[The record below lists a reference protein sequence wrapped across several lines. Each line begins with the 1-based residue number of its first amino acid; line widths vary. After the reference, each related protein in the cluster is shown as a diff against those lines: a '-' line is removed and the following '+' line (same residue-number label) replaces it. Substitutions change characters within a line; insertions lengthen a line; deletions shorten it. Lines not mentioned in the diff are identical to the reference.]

1 MNATQMD
8 RKRVKLKKIILG
20 VRGYNM
26 NRISWDQYFMAQSH
40 LLALRSTCTRLTV
53 GATIVR
59 DNRIIAGG
67 YNGSIAGG
75 THCIDDGCY
84 VIDNH
89 CVRTIH
95 AEMNALLQCAKFG
108 VPTDQAEIYVTHFP
122 CLQCCKSLI
131 QAGIK
136 AVYYA
141 EDYKNHPY
149 ALELFKQAGVKTE
162 KVEAKG
168 AIYVNGKQKKDF
180 VFSLLAQLEQN
191 GLGKEDLLALEK
203 QANQIFEN

>member
-1 MNATQMD
+1 
-8 RKRVKLKKIILG
+8 VG
-20 VRGYNM
+20 EVE
-26 NRISWDQYFMAQSH
+26 RISWDQYFMAQSH

-59 DNRIIAGG
+59 DKRIIAGG

-75 THCIDDGCY
+75 DHCIDKGCY

-108 VPTDQAEIYVTHFP
+108 VPTADAEIYVTHFP
-122 CLQCCKSLI
+122 CLQCCKAII

-136 AVYYA
+136 TVYYA

-149 ALELFKQAGVKTE
+149 AIDLFQQANVTIE
-162 KVEAKG
+162 KVALSESV
-168 AIYVNGKQKKDF
+168 ID
-180 VFSLLAQLEQN
+180 
-191 GLGKEDLLALEK
+191 LGKITK
-203 QANQIFEN
+203 

>member
-1 MNATQMD
+1 
-8 RKRVKLKKIILG
+8 VE
-20 VRGYNM
+20 
-26 NRISWDQYFMAQSH
+26 RISWDQYFMAQSH

-59 DNRIIAGG
+59 DKRIIAGG

-75 THCIDDGCY
+75 DHCIDKGCF

-89 CVRTIH
+89 CVRTVH

-108 VPTDQAEIYVTHFP
+108 VPTADAEIYVTHFP
-122 CLQCCKSLI
+122 CLQCCKAII

-136 AVYYA
+136 TVYYA

-149 ALELFKQAGVKTE
+149 AIDLFKQANVTIE
-162 KVEAKG
+162 KVALNESV
-168 AIYVNGKQKKDF
+168 I
-180 VFSLLAQLEQN
+180 
-191 GLGKEDLLALEK
+191 DLRMVK
-203 QANQIFEN
+203 